1 MGVFVDGK
9 RKINILSIKRGPN
22 VDETKKQKETPPKG
36 CFRTSIDLIRLIRRI
51 SAASSASA
59 RCSENIEAA
68 GTPDPNKVR
77 GRHAPNRGCLSEVK
91 TGVKI
96 ALKRKCSAFSRAL
109 FFSSDCFELFVQSCR
124 NVNRTSNCTTNHW
137 VVTDS
142 EESHHL
148 NVCWN

>member
-1 MGVFVDGK
+1 MYIGK
-9 RKINILSIKRGPN
+9 SIE
-22 VDETKKQKETPPKG
+22 V
-36 CFRTSIDLIRLIRRI
+36 IILIRRI

-68 GTPDPNKVR
+68 GTPDPNKVSSR
-77 GRHAPNRGCLSEVK
+77 SAPDRGCLSEAK

-96 ALKRKCSAFSRAL
+96 ALKRKCSAGSRAF
-109 FFSSDCFELFVQSCR
+109 FFSSDSFELFVQSCR
-124 NVNRTSNCTTNHW
+124 NVNGASNCTAYHW
-137 VVTDS
+137 VVTDA

>member
-1 MGVFVDGK
+1 MYIGK
-9 RKINILSIKRGPN
+9 SIE
-22 VDETKKQKETPPKG
+22 V
-36 CFRTSIDLIRLIRRI
+36 IILIRRI

-68 GTPDPNKVR
+68 GTPDPNKVS
-77 GRHAPNRGCLSEVK
+77 GRSAPDRGCLSEAK

-96 ALKRKCSAFSRAL
+96 ALKRKCSAGSRAL
-109 FFSSDCFELFVQSCR
+109 FFSSDSFELFVQSCR
-124 NVNRTSNCTTNHW
+124 NVNSASNCTTDHW